1 MFSAKK
7 IFFTHE
13 TNNNNLK
20 ITNLGTQQD
29 IELNNVKMEGDYSF
43 EFLNNMQF
51 DGNIFN
57 VYNYL
62 KENNGNYHPGITL
75 LCKSENLVDLF
86 VATPIGDDGN
96 TSNFEN
102 IHDNAND
109 HLYGAG
115 LYPGLTD
122 SIQLNGVKKVGTYRL
137 GNRTDYDYDRTYI
150 DKQLNPF
157 KTKIKVETN
166 ISSKEIE
173 VEFNIKNPNFKIVAP
188 TDTLFWDG
196 ISSTAY
202 LELVSGNAT
211 IFPLQESSLGPLFIH
226 QTRYK
231 INNVNEASKEKNLR
245 FRANG
250 CGFFMIR
257 HSSGTSSVRLKYRV
271 SSSDSPE
278 RNREEFSL
286 TNYYAGVH
294 SSTTLFNGD
303 EIIFDLETIDSTEQ
317 DPVYFIFV
325 PKNIFPINL
334 YDEDIKGLYPI
345 NLFYLYDLNFIEGEG
360 SDNNDQFD
368 LVSYSEPTSFNS
380 YFLRWK
386 KNVNETYKIG
396 DLLSVR
402 LQCKTSPREYG
413 TYGSNRIL
421 GENILQFRIS
431 NDTSFSI
438 PSLSLYPNDVSSIQQ
453 RNDILL
459 SFNPYKN
466 LGYLNKLELK
476 MPKTIGDAFER
487 NSNSAYTDFLYG
499 HKYHNLSNLIIV
511 TEINTGSGWETFSI
525 TSGEQI
531 LLYFDHPSYDGDF
544 IDHEL
549 KRAIYNDKPLSIPT
563 CKDVQFRSYYSHGF
577 PPDIAAKINN
587 KVNDLLSRYPEYTL
601 EQNLEWIIRN
611 TFCGYELSDI
621 NKGIGSLGTSDY
633 VYSNIINRDPLT
645 KESCDDEK
653 SFDPINLFVTFE

>member
-13 TNNNNLK
+13 SNSNSLK

-51 DGNIFN
+51 DGNVFN

-62 KENNGNYHPGITL
+62 KANGRNYHPGITL
-75 LCKSENLVDLF
+75 LFKSENLVDLF
-86 VATPIGDDGN
+86 VATPIGNDGKIT
-96 TSNFEN
+96 TSQNSD
-102 IHDNAND
+102 DNAND
-109 HLYGAG
+109 HLYGAE
-115 LYPGLTD
+115 PGLTD

-173 VEFNIKNPNFKIVAP
+173 AEFNIKNPNFKIVAP

-196 ISSTAY
+196 ISSTAS
-202 LELVSGNAT
+202 LELISGNAT
-211 IFPLQESSLGPLFIH
+211 VVPLQESSLG
-226 QTRYK
+226 QTFYK

-257 HSSGTSSVRLKYRV
+257 HNSGSSDVRLKYRV
-271 SSSDSPE
+271 LSTSNPE
-278 RNREEFSL
+278 RNREEFSF
-286 TNYYAGVH
+286 TNYYAGIH

-303 EIIFDLETIDSTEQ
+303 EIIFDLETINSTEQ
-317 DPVYFIFV
+317 DPVYFRFV

-334 YDEDIKGLYPI
+334 YDEDIKGLYPD
-345 NLFYLYDLNFIEGEG
+345 NLFYLYDLNFVEGEG
-360 SDNNDQFD
+360 SDHNNQFD
-368 LVSYSEPTSFNS
+368 LISYSESTSFNS

-386 KNVNETYKIG
+386 KNINASYNIG
-396 DLLSVR
+396 DLLSIR

-453 RNDILL
+453 NHDIFL

-476 MPKTIGDAFER
+476 MPKTNGTSFKKDT
-487 NSNSAYTDFLYG
+487 NSAYADFLYG
-499 HKYHNLSNLIIV
+499 YKYHNLANLILI
-511 TEINTGSGWETFSI
+511 TEINIGNGWETFSI
-525 TSGEQI
+525 TSGESI
-531 LLYFDHPSYDGDF
+531 LLYFDYPAYGSDTIG
-544 IDHEL
+544 HEL
-549 KRAIYNDKPLSIPT
+549 KRAVYNDKPLSIPT
-563 CKDVQFRSYYSHGF
+563 CKNVQFRSYYSHGF
-577 PPDIAAKINN
+577 PSDIAAKINN
-587 KVNDLLSRYPEYTL
+587 KVNDLLSRYPEYGLHTL
-601 EQNLEWIIRN
+601 ERIIRQ

-621 NKGIGSLGTSDY
+621 NKGLGSLGTSGY

-653 SFDPINLFVTFE
+653 SFDPVNLFVTFE